1 MKLVAESLQSYMRFT
16 EDGDAIKDMG
26 IGLDE
31 LIHKWMHDHGIA
43 KHKYRLTKKKTI
55 VGDDTI
61 ILSNMHIGEF
71 PEFINFAHINGG
83 FHCDNSDITSLR
95 GCPRLVQGSFFCSK
109 NPLKSSSLVGGPQQ
123 VIGTYAASNCGLE
136 SLEGIAFKIEEAL
149 YIDSNSLHS
158 LEFIPKEVGDLYM
171 TGNQIQSLKHFPTN
185 IYGDLHITRSK
196 ILNELTVSKICSV
209 SGEIFEY

>member
-16 EDGDAIKDMG
+16 EDGDPIHDMG
-26 IGLDE
+26 IGVDE
-31 LIHKWMHDHGIA
+31 LIHKWMYDRGIQ
-43 KHKYRLTKKKTI
+43 KHKYRLTKNKTI
-55 VGDDTI
+55 IGDDTI
-61 ILSNMHIGEF
+61 ILANMHIGEF

-83 FHCDNSDITSLR
+83 FHCDNSDLTTLR

-109 NPLKSSSLVGGPQQ
+109 NHLKSSSLVGGPQQ

-136 SLEGIAFKIEEAL
+136 SLEGIAFKIEESL

-171 TGNQIQSLKHFPTN
+171 TNNPIETLKYFPEE
-185 IYGDLHITRSK
+185 IAGDLHITSSK
-196 ILNELTVSKICSV
+196 ILNEHTVLQKCKVLGTIY
-209 SGEIFEY
+209 EY